1 MYMDRRDSQQKPAAN
16 AGTHGTMSEAG
27 HAPVSQESQGEDAAV
42 WDTCSRG
49 FHSLSLDPSAQRYR
63 FDVTF
68 LLFARGIAGG
78 RREPAVRTA
87 VTIA

>member
-1 MYMDRRDSQQKPAAN
+1 MQVHTVRCQRLAMPLFHKKAKVRIPL
-16 AGTHGTMSEAG
+16 
-27 HAPVSQESQGEDAAV
+27 

-49 FHSLSLDPSAQRYR
+49 FHSLSLDLLPQRYC

-78 RREPAVRTA
+78 RREPAVRTV